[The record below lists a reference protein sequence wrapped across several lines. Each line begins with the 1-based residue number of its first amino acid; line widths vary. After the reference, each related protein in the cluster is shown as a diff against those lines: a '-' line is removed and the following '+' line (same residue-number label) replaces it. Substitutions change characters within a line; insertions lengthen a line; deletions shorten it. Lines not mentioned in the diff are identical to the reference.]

1 MVANNMNKNASAKIL
16 QPERKTA
23 FRPPKKSTGFPRSGP
38 PNLQKGHTE
47 LEEKHTE
54 LAKEPPLNAETA
66 TVAVQLWPFRNLIWA
81 FSGLFSGPSS
91 CQ

>member
-1 MVANNMNKNASAKIL
+1 MVANNMNKTASAKIF

-54 LAKEPPLNAETA
+54 LEEKHTELAKEPPLNAETA
-66 TVAVQLWPFRNLIWA
+66 TVAR
-81 FSGLFSGPSS
+81 
-91 CQ
+91 

>member
-1 MVANNMNKNASAKIL
+1 MNKTASAKIL

-23 FRPPKKSTGFPRSGP
+23 FRPLKKSTGFPRSGP

-66 TVAVQLWPFRNLIWA
+66 TVAVQLWPFRKPVWA
-81 FSGLFSGPSS
+81 FSGPSPGPSS

>member
-1 MVANNMNKNASAKIL
+1 MVAMNKTASAKIF

-66 TVAVQLWPFRNLIWA
+66 TVAR
-81 FSGLFSGPSS
+81 
-91 CQ
+91 